1 MKRCI
6 MVSGGIDSTILH
18 HMLLKD
24 YPDIVTVNIPKP
36 SSKGLRDVVPDADV
50 TVDWMPSPGYF
61 DEEKKRPHG
70 NNVYRG
76 TLYTVEQKLVPN
88 YDEIYVASNKPP
100 EEDWF
105 QNHPLCPKRGELIP
119 KYPNKFKTPYQDM
132 YKWEVMKIA
141 IDNKIDLTGT
151 YTCSIQPKS
160 EKHCRE
166 CFCCKEREWSY
177 KKLGLDVYWE

>member
-6 MVSGGIDSTILH
+6 MVSGGIDSTVLR

-24 YPDIVTVNIPKP
+24 YPDIVTVNMPKP
-36 SSKGLRDVVPDADV
+36 SSKGLRDIVDADV
-50 TVDWMPSPGYF
+50 TIDWMPSPNDG
-61 DEEKKRPHG
+61 D
-70 NNVYRG
+70 NVYRG
-76 TLYTVEQKLVPN
+76 TLYTVEQKLIPE
-88 YDEIYVASNKPP
+88 YDEIWVASNKPP

-119 KYPNKFKTPYQDM
+119 KYPNKFKTPYHDKF
-132 YKWEVMKIA
+132 KWEIIQIA

-151 YTCSIQPKS
+151 HTCSIQPKS

-166 CFCCKEREWSY
+166 CFCCKERELAY
-177 KKLGLDVYWE
+177 TKLGLEVYWE

>member
-6 MVSGGIDSTILH
+6 MVSGGIDSTILL

-36 SSKGLRDVVPDADV
+36 SSKGLRDIVPDADV
-50 TVDWMPSPGYF
+50 TIDWIADPNGG
-61 DEEKKRPHG
+61 D
-70 NNVYRG
+70 NVYYG
-76 TLYTVEQKLVPN
+76 TLYTVEQKLIPN
-88 YDEIYVASNKPP
+88 YDEIWVASNKPP

-105 QNHPLCPKRGELIP
+105 QNHPLCPKRGKLIP
-119 KYPNKFKTPYQDM
+119 KYPNKFKTPYQDL

-151 YTCSIQPKS
+151 YSCSIQPKS

-166 CFCCKEREWSY
+166 CFCCKERERAY
-177 KKLGLDVYWE
+177 QKLGLEVYWE